1 MRKESQVIWL
11 GDPFRLLVLL
21 LGFLMQEAEG
31 TPEPQMSQQISTNEG
46 KFLLIFC
53 LLGFFSLIY
62 SKEKMTFFS

>member
-1 MRKESQVIWL
+1 M
-11 GDPFRLLVLL
+11 LVLL

-62 SKEKMTFFS
+62 SKEKMTVFS